1 MRVDFKKVSNC
12 CLCGSVNLQLVMQ
25 LPDSPVADHYVTAK
39 GLQDKQLSYPLD
51 LNLCLDCG
59 QVQLA
64 HVVNPDNI
72 YKDYLY
78 TTTTSVG
85 LPDHF
90 RQYASEV
97 VREVKPAPNTL
108 VVDIGSNDGTLL
120 KCFQE
125 HGMTVLGVDP
135 AEPAARKARL
145 AGVATIT
152 GYLNQ
157 DIVSEIRNSRGLAE
171 IVTANNVI
179 ANVENLRPF
188 IDCVRGLLSPS
199 GIFVF
204 ETGYLLDIVKQHLFD
219 TIYHEHLFYFS
230 VRPLRQF
237 FESVGLVLIHAEPIL
252 TKGGSLRG
260 YVQHAGGLRKI
271 RSSVSEMEA
280 REEAYQLHSKGIF
293 DLYQER
299 IGALKR
305 QLLDKLES
313 LRRDGK
319 TIAGYGASHSVTT
332 LICTFDLGRALDFIV
347 DDNPQK
353 QNTFSPG
360 FHIPVLSPDALLERN
375 PDYVVILPW
384 RFCDAIVSRNQAYL
398 AGGGKFLVPIP
409 ELKEITL

>member
-1 MRVDFKKVSNC
+1 MKVDFKKVSQC
-12 CLCGSVNLQLVMQ
+12 CLCGSGNLQLVMQ
-25 LPDSPVADHYVTAK
+25 LPHSPVADHYVTVK

-51 LNLCLDCG
+51 LNLCVDCG

-72 YKDYLY
+72 YQDYLY

-90 RQYASEV
+90 RQYASDV
-97 VREVKPAPNTL
+97 LQEVKPAPNTL

-120 KCFQE
+120 KCFQA
-125 HGMTVLGVDP
+125 HGMKVLGVDP
-135 AEPAARKARL
+135 AEPAARVARL
-145 AGVATIT
+145 AGVETIT

-157 DIVSEIRNSRGLAE
+157 HVLSQIRSSHGLAE

-188 IDCVRGLLSPS
+188 AECVRDMLSPT

-204 ETGYLLDIVKQHLFD
+204 ETGYLLDIVQQHLFD

-230 VRPLRQF
+230 VKPLRQF
-237 FESVGLVLIHAEPIL
+237 FESLGLVLIHAEPIQ

-260 YVQHAGGLRKI
+260 YVQHADGPRKI
-271 RSSVSEMEA
+271 RSSVSEMEEK
-280 REEAYQLHSKGIF
+280 EEAYRLHSKGVF

-332 LICTFDLGRALDFIV
+332 LICVFDLGNSIDFIV

-353 QNTFSPG
+353 QNTYSPG
-360 FHIPVLSPDALLERN
+360 FHIPVLSPDALKDRN

-384 RFCDAIVSRNQAYL
+384 RFCDSIVSRNQAYL